1 MFKFNLYNIVG
12 LKWGKKTNIISLY
25 NTSSILTYFTF
36 PIVIN
41 FYSMFL
47 NCSDSTFEKSLGEK
61 KMLSIGGINL
71 LNYFPLIM
79 FLTILLTCSNL
90 QNKILKI
97 FGHRTNYDRNNVTKE
112 ELKKKQYEFQI
123 IFPDIVSQVQSSK
136 YFFKNKKKLCV
147 SEINHQFKMNFSYI
161 SEESQNKFG

>member
-79 FLTILLTCSNL
+79 FLTILLT
-90 QNKILKI
+90 
-97 FGHRTNYDRNNVTKE
+97 
-112 ELKKKQYEFQI
+112 
-123 IFPDIVSQVQSSK
+123 
-136 YFFKNKKKLCV
+136 
-147 SEINHQFKMNFSYI
+147 
-161 SEESQNKFG
+161 